1 MPYTGNV
8 KLRFLNCEG
17 LCLQAGDSLSRIST
31 SVLEIKAETSI
42 VYLMTTKGAIRCVLL
57 TDKREYESPDNVDR
71 RTSNVTNEFNVLWD
85 DDGEHCTVFY
95 NPAPKK
101 NFSWILTTAG
111 GLMVGLLVGWL
122 VTYLCMGESKAIAQ
136 QGDEVPG
143 IISNKIDVDS
153 GQEYTVKTQG
163 VSHLP
168 SSAPNDDG
176 PSDQVLRGRIKEFT
190 YRLHSSNCTLQTVTE
205 IQRWFDGLDE
215 KSKATVDV
223 EKFTRVLEAYRIFFD
238 AENIGDL
245 NKLVKYRDVFSPY
258 QWNIIH
264 AGYSVDSWT
273 FYSWK
278 QRFGMS
284 FRKPLDLGL
293 VDNSGMPVR
302 N

>member
-31 SVLEIKAETSI
+31 SVLEIKAETSL
-42 VYLMTTKGAIRCVLL
+42 VYLMTTKGVIRCVLL

-85 DDGEHCTVFY
+85 DDGEYCTVFY

-101 NFSWILTTAG
+101 RLSWILTAAG
-111 GLMVGLLVGWL
+111 GLVVGLLVGWL
-122 VTYLCMGESKAIAQ
+122 VTYLCMGKPKVNAQ
-136 QGDEVPG
+136 PG
-143 IISNKIDVDS
+143 YEASRVVSNEIDMYS
-153 GQEYTVKTQG
+153 EQQYTVKTQA

-168 SSAPNDDG
+168 SPNDDV
-176 PSDQVLRGRIKEFT
+176 PSDQVSQVRIKEFT
-190 YRLHSSNCTLQTVTE
+190 YRLHSSNCTVQTVTE
-205 IQRWFDGLDE
+205 IKKWFDSLDE
-215 KSKATVDV
+215 KAKATVDA
-223 EKFTRVLEAYRIFFD
+223 EKFARVLEAYMIFFN
-238 AENIGDL
+238 AEKIGDL
-245 NKLVKYRDVFSPY
+245 NKLVKYRYVFSPY
-258 QWNIIH
+258 QWNVIH
-264 AGYSVDSWT
+264 AGYGVDSGT
-273 FYSWK
+273 FTSWK

-293 VDNSGMPVR
+293 VDNIGMPVR